1 MIWLEG
7 GMIIYEWFHL
17 IKSNQS
23 SPYIALLKDSLSGT
37 EVHTTMI
44 PMRLYWTRRLPRRN
58 KRRRPQWPP
67 CGKRVEKWKPSNLK
81 SILDGFG
88 WSWLELVL
96 IICWGNWRCILR
108 SISTLMF
115 FCERFFSYFTF
126 HRKKV
131 KNHREPEYVLSF
143 TLSLKWMFLR
153 WFQEHF
159 VRNHWDV
166 FQTSHWTRTF
176 QYVEAWQDWYQPV
189 VNICCQCNWIY
200 TDIHVSLVNMD
211 VGAHIYSYNLIY
223 I

>member
-1 MIWLEG
+1 MQHFQYHRPKLVDSEHHNRVEIYQLFRGRHELSTWMIWLEG

-23 SPYIALLKDSLSGT
+23 SPYIALFKDSLSGT
-37 EVHTTMI
+37 DVHTTMI

-81 SILDGFG
+81 RLLDGFG

-115 FCERFFSYFTF
+115 FFLHVIFFSYFTF

-131 KNHREPEYVLSF
+131 KNLSF

-176 QYVEAWQDWYQPV
+176 QYVEA
-189 VNICCQCNWIY
+189 
-200 TDIHVSLVNMD
+200 
-211 VGAHIYSYNLIY
+211 
-223 I
+223 